1 MFLLSPADVKKKE
14 DNSGVPKGI
23 EEAGAV
29 VCPQGLILSLGS
41 SVTGTV
47 AIDE

>member
-1 MFLLSPADVKKKE
+1 MFPLAPAGVKKE
-14 DNSGVPKGI
+14 DNSGVPKGV

-29 VCPQGLILSLGS
+29 VCPLGGLILSLGPP
-41 SVTGTV
+41 VTGTV

>member
-1 MFLLSPADVKKKE
+1 MFLLSPADVKKK

>member
-1 MFLLSPADVKKKE
+1 MFPLAPADVKKKE

-23 EEAGAV
+23 EEAAAV

>member
-1 MFLLSPADVKKKE
+1 MFLLSPADIKKEE
-14 DNSGVPKGI
+14 DNSGVPKGV
-23 EEAGAV
+23 EEAGTV

-41 SVTGTV
+41 TVTGTV